1 MSKKINSYFLPMTR
15 EQLEMKSL
23 KETQDSRAF
32 NEANK
37 RRVDE
42 IEVISSLVTTI
53 INNRDLEQAD
63 ET

>member
-1 MSKKINSYFLPMTR
+1 MTR
-15 EQLEMKSL
+15 EQLEMKAL